1 MTHAGA
7 RRPPGAL
14 LFVTP
19 RYPPFVGGTEVH
31 AAAVARRLRAQGVDV
46 RVLTTDTSADEPR
59 DAVVDGV
66 PVRIVPARPR
76 GGDLYYARTLDAEI
90 ARAAPAAVHVQ
101 GYHTLLAAMAMRSA
115 GRRGIPYVVTFH
127 SGGHSSRLR
136 NVLRPVHQRLLA
148 RSFRRAAALVAVSD
162 FEANLFSSRTG
173 IPPHR
178 IEVIPS
184 GSDLTIVPRTVTPQ
198 RTIITS
204 MGRLERYKG
213 HQKLLE
219 ALPHLLVKRPDTE
232 VRIIGSG
239 SYERRLRRM
248 VDRSDLGAH
257 VEFLSVPSDE
267 RARLVALLQESS
279 LVTLL
284 SEYESQ
290 GLAAFEA
297 IAADVPVMV
306 LESTA
311 LAELSEAGLASAVP
325 PNTDARGLARLIHD
339 QLRRPLVPRSADPP
353 GWDRTVNALLALYE
367 RTTPVRAGETSLL
380 LGDTDADPETGRG

>member
-19 RYPPFVGGTEVH
+19 RYPPYVGGTEVH

-46 RVLTTDTSADEPR
+46 RVLTTDTSADEAR
-59 DAVVDGV
+59 DVVMDGV

-76 GGDLYYARTLDAEI
+76 GGDLYYVRTLDAEI
-90 ARAAPAAVHVQ
+90 GAAAPAAVHVQ
-101 GYHTLLAAMAMRSA
+101 GYHTLLAAMAMRAA
-115 GRRGIPYVVTFH
+115 GRQGIPYVVTFH

-136 NVLRPVHQRLLA
+136 NALRPLHQRLLA
-148 RSFRRAAALVAVSD
+148 PSFRRAAALVAVSE

-173 IPPHR
+173 IPAHR

-184 GSDLTIVPRTVTPQ
+184 GSDLTVVPRTTTPE

-219 ALPHLLVKRPDTE
+219 ALPHLLAKRPDTQ
-232 VRIIGSG
+232 VRIVGSG

-248 VDRSDLGAH
+248 VDKRELGAH
-257 VEFLSVPSDE
+257 VEFLSVPSDD
-267 RARLVALLQESS
+267 RDRLVALLQESS

-297 IAADVPVMV
+297 IAVDVPVMV

-325 PNTDARGLARLIHD
+325 PNTDARGLARLID
-339 QLRRPLVPRSADPP
+339 AQLRRPVTPRSADPP
-353 GWDRTVNALLALYE
+353 GWDRTVTALIDLYE
-367 RTTPVRAGETSLL
+367 RTTPVRPGDTSLL
-380 LGDTDADPETGRG
+380 EDQSDPESRRG